1 MEFFI
6 NRTSTINKKPI
17 EGAYI
22 KELEL
27 VNQKGNLFTIERW
40 CVEINSLEELT
51 ELSNQEG
58 EVIINTRGD
67 DSPFSPYLEIYDY
80 YRE

>member
-6 NRTSTINKKPI
+6 DRTSTINKKPI

-22 KELEL
+22 KKLER
-27 VNQKGNLFTIERW
+27 VDRKGNPFTIERW
-40 CVEINSLEELT
+40 CVEVNSLEELI
-51 ELSNQEG
+51 EISNQEG
-58 EVIINTRGD
+58 EVIINTRG

>member
-6 NRTSTINKKPI
+6 YRTSTVNKKPI

-22 KELEL
+22 KELER
-27 VNQKGNLFTIERW
+27 VDQKGNPFTIERW

-67 DSPFSPYLEIYDY
+67 LPFSPYLEIYDY

>member
-6 NRTSTINKKPI
+6 DRTSTINKKPI

-22 KELEL
+22 KKLEL
-27 VNQKGNLFTIERW
+27 VDQKGNPFTLERW

-67 DSPFSPYLEIYDY
+67 LPFSPYLEIYDY

>member
-6 NRTSTINKKPI
+6 DRTSTINKKPI
-17 EGAYI
+17 EGSYI
-22 KELEL
+22 KKLEE
-27 VNQKGNLFTIERW
+27 VDQKGNPFTIERW
-40 CVEINSLEELT
+40 CVEINSLEELA

-67 DSPFSPYLEIYDY
+67 SPFSPYLEIYDY

>member
-6 NRTSTINKKPI
+6 DRTSTINKKPI
-17 EGAYI
+17 EGSYI
-22 KELEL
+22 KKLED
-27 VNQKGNLFTIERW
+27 VDQKGNPFTIERW
-40 CVEINSLEELT
+40 CVEINSLEELV

-67 DSPFSPYLEIYDY
+67 SPFSPYLEIYDY

>member
-6 NRTSTINKKPI
+6 DRTSTINKKPI

-22 KELEL
+22 KKLER
-27 VNQKGNLFTIERW
+27 VDQKGNPFTIERW
-40 CVEINSLEELT
+40 CVEINSLEELI
-51 ELSNQEG
+51 ELSKHEG
-58 EVIINTRGD
+58 AVIINTRG
-67 DSPFSPYLEIYDY
+67 DSPFSPYLEIYDD

>member
-6 NRTSTINKKPI
+6 DRTSTINKKPI

-27 VNQKGNLFTIERW
+27 VDQKGNPFTLERW
-40 CVEINSLEELT
+40 CVEINSLEELI
-51 ELSNQEG
+51 EISKHEG
-58 EVIINTRGD
+58 EVIINTRG
-67 DSPFSPYLEIYDY
+67 DSPFSPYLEIYDD

>member
-27 VNQKGNLFTIERW
+27 VDRKGNPFTLERW

-51 ELSNQEG
+51 EISNQEG
-58 EVIINTRGD
+58 EVIINTRG

>member
-6 NRTSTINKKPI
+6 DRTSTINKKPI

-22 KELEL
+22 KKLEY
-27 VNQKGNLFTIERW
+27 VDQKGNPFTIERW
-40 CVEINSLEELT
+40 CVEINSLEELA

-58 EVIINTRGD
+58 EVIINTRG
-67 DSPFSPYLEIYDY
+67 EI
-80 YRE
+80 

>member
-6 NRTSTINKKPI
+6 DRTSTINKKPI

-22 KELEL
+22 KKLED
-27 VNQKGNLFTIERW
+27 VDQKGNPFTLERW
-40 CVEINSLEELT
+40 CVEINSLEELV

-67 DSPFSPYLEIYDY
+67 SPFSPYLEIYDY